1 MLLAALYESLILPFA
16 VLFALPV
23 ALVGALGGLAI
34 TQQTLNLISMI
45 GLIVLMA
52 LVAKNGILLV
62 DFTNHL
68 REQGLSR

>member
-1 MLLAALYESLILPFA
+1 
-16 VLFALPV
+16 
-23 ALVGALGGLAI
+23 
-34 TQQTLNLISMI
+34 MI

-68 REQGLSR
+68 REQGLSRYDALLRAGPRACDRSS